1 MKIKKLIKLL
11 KQYNKNRS
19 VKLQTSTCIEDI
31 IKVDQSY
38 DADYDE
44 VYLTGNL
51 DNGITYV
58 HRYDDDKALQ
68 HSVSQTNQIL
78 KLEQEVSQLRERLN
92 NTERARIMRIKD
104 LKERNAYLQERVEEL
119 IPVKAYPK
127 YDFCEIPNDC
137 EGQEFIDNVKKYL
150 NTNKYKIRVRG
161 QHVKEEYKGTGV
173 TTHGQ
178 SIDQSTHLRVYIEEK

>member
-1 MKIKKLIKLL
+1 MKIKKLIKIL

-19 VKLQTSTCIEDI
+19 VKLHTSTCIEDI
-31 IKVDQSY
+31 LKVDQSY

-44 VYLTGNL
+44 VYLTGDL

-68 HSVSQTNQIL
+68 QSVSQTNQIL
-78 KLEQEVSQLRERLN
+78 KLEQEVSRLREKN
-92 NTERARIMRIKD
+92 GY
-104 LKERNAYLQERVEEL
+104 LKERIEEL
-119 IPVKAYPK
+119 IPIKAYPK

-137 EGQEFIDNVKKYL
+137 EGQEFLDNVKKYL
-150 NTNKYKIRVRG
+150 NTNKYKMRVRG
-161 QHVKEEYKGTGV
+161 QHIKEELKGKGLTSY
-173 TTHGQ
+173 GQ